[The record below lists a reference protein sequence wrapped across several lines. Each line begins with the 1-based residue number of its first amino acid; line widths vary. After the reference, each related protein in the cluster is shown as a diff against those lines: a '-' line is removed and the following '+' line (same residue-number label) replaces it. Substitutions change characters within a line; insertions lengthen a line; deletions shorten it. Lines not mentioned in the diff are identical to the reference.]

1 MVFSLSGG
9 ELQAFSYLITLAR
22 YTIGFKDFPIA
33 TNPFGTKF
41 FNFRGKTQSNI
52 LKASDL

>member
-33 TNPFGTKF
+33 MNPFGTKF